1 MKFESVFKKGSKT
14 FFGSSKLF
22 PQKIRA
28 EVTILYA
35 FVRTADD
42 FVDQIKQDKR
52 GFITFKND
60 YLSDSSKHP
69 VVVAFKKLE
78 EAYGFKKEWTRAF
91 LGAMEQ
97 DLHKKSYATIA
108 ETEAY
113 VYGSANVIGLY
124 LAKLMKLPER
134 ANVSA
139 ELLGKS
145 FQFVNFIRDIAE
157 DIRLGRNYFPQ
168 DELKKIGLEDLDYY
182 KHRGQS
188 EKIAEF
194 IRLQIKRYYA
204 WQGEAEKG
212 FELIPRNYLIPIKT
226 ASDLYKW
233 TANQVY
239 RQPLIVFEKKIK
251 PSRVRIWLTGIK
263 NMITTR

>member
-1 MKFESVFKKGSKT
+1 M
-14 FFGSSKLF
+14 
-22 PQKIRA
+22 
-28 EVTILYA
+28 
-35 FVRTADD
+35 
-42 FVDQIKQDKR
+42 
-52 GFITFKND
+52 
-60 YLSDSSKHP
+60 
-69 VVVAFKKLE
+69 
-78 EAYGFKKEWTRAF
+78 
-91 LGAMEQ
+91 
-97 DLHKKSYATIA
+97 
-108 ETEAY
+108 
-113 VYGSANVIGLY
+113 
-124 LAKLMKLPER
+124 
-134 ANVSA
+134 
-139 ELLGKS
+139 
-145 FQFVNFIRDIAE
+145 
-157 DIRLGRNYFPQ
+157 
-168 DELKKIGLEDLDYY
+168 EDLDYY